1 MKKSLIALAVL
12 AASGAAMAQSSVTLF
27 GVVDTGVSYV
37 KGGGDNGTTNYGLH
51 NGSNASSRLG
61 VRGVE
66 DLGGGLKAGFWLEG
80 AMGTD
85 VGDGSGAGLS
95 AGKGFQFGRRS
106 TVSLMGNFGEVRLG
120 RDEVVAYNKLSAY
133 SNFSVIGVG
142 GFRGWANSQGDAI
155 RQNNKITY
163 LTPNFSGFTAGAD
176 YAFGEVAGKG
186 QQGRYFGGFVAYN
199 NGPLSVTL
207 GADRKN
213 NPVSGTGV
221 DAGYNGSN
229 VNFVDGN
236 KLDTIGLG
244 ASYDFGVAK
253 VNGLFLQ
260 AKEKGAA
267 VNTKLNSYAL
277 GVSAPVGGV
286 GEVKAQY
293 ALYDLKNAAAGN
305 GKAHQLSLGYVH
317 NLSKRTALYGTY
329 SFLKNKDAAAF
340 KLGGTPDYSVDAG
353 KSSNGVQV
361 GIRHAF

>member
-37 KGGGDNGTTNYGLH
+37 KGSGGTSNYGLH

-61 VRGVE
+61 FRGVE

-80 AMGTD
+80 AIGTD
-85 VGDGSGAGLS
+85 VGDGSGAGLKS
-95 AGKGFQFGRRS
+95 GSGFQFGRRS

-120 RDEVVAYNKLSAY
+120 RDEVVAYNKLSAH

-163 LTPNFSGFTAGAD
+163 FTPNFSGFTAGVD
-176 YAFGEVAGKG
+176 YAFGEKAGDG
-186 QQGRYFGGFVAYN
+186 QNGRYFGGFVAYN
-199 NGPLSVTL
+199 NGPLGVTL
-207 GADRKN
+207 AADRKN
-213 NPVSGTGV
+213 NPSTT
-221 DAGYNGSN
+221 DGSYGGSAAA
-229 VNFVDGN
+229 FTQGD
-236 KLDTIGLG
+236 KLDSYGLG
-244 ASYDFGVAK
+244 ATYDFGVVK
-253 VNGLFLQ
+253 VNGLALQ
-260 AKEKGAA
+260 VKEKGA
-267 VNTKLNSYAL
+267 VQNSKLTSYAL

-293 ALYDLKNAAAGN
+293 ALYKNGGDLT

-329 SFLKNKDAAAF
+329 SYLKNKDNAQF
-340 KLGGTPDYSVDAG
+340 TLGGVPSYTVGAG
-353 KSSNGVQV
+353 KASNGVQV

>member
-37 KGGGDNGTTNYGLH
+37 KGNGSAGNSNYGLH

-61 VRGVE
+61 FRGVE

-80 AMGTD
+80 AIGTD
-85 VGDGSGAGLS
+85 VGDGSGAGLKGGS
-95 AGKGFQFGRRS
+95 GFQFGRRS

-120 RDEVVAYNKLSAY
+120 RDEVVAYNKLSAH

-163 LTPNFSGFTAGAD
+163 FTPNFSGFTAGVD
-176 YAFGEVAGKG
+176 YAFGEKAGDG
-186 QQGRYFGGFVAYN
+186 QNGRYFGGFVAYN
-199 NGPLSVTL
+199 NGPLAVTL

-213 NPVSGTGV
+213 NPSTTDGSYG
-221 DAGYNGSN
+221 GSN
-229 VNFVDGN
+229 VAFTQGD
-236 KLDTIGLG
+236 KLDSYGLG
-244 ASYDFGVAK
+244 ATYDFGVAK
-253 VNGLFLQ
+253 VNGLALQ
-260 AKEKGAA
+260 VKEKGAV
-267 VNTKLNSYAL
+267 VNSKLTSYAL

-293 ALYDLKNAAAGN
+293 ALYKAGGDLS

-329 SFLKNKDAAAF
+329 SFLKNKDNAQF
-340 KLGGTPDYSVDAG
+340 TLGGVPSYAVGAG
-353 KSSNGVQV
+353 KASNGVQV

>member
-37 KGGGDNGTTNYGLH
+37 KGNGNGGTSNYGLH

-80 AMGTD
+80 AIGTD

-95 AGKGFQFGRRS
+95 GGSGFQFGRRS

-120 RDEVVAYNKLSAY
+120 RDEVVAYNKLSAH
-133 SNFSVIGVG
+133 SNFSVIGIG
-142 GFRGWANSQGDAI
+142 GFRGWGYSQDGAI

-163 LTPNFSGFTAGAD
+163 LTPNFSGFTAGVD
-176 YAFGEVAGKG
+176 YAFGEKAGDG
-186 QQGRYFGGFVAYN
+186 QNGRYFGGFVAYN
-199 NGPLSVTL
+199 NGPLAVTL

-213 NPVSGTGV
+213 NPSTTDGSYT
-221 DAGYNGSN
+221 GSN
-229 VNFVDGN
+229 LAFTQGD
-236 KLDTIGLG
+236 KLDSYGLG
-244 ASYDFGVAK
+244 ATYDFGVAK

-260 AKEKGAA
+260 VKEKGAA
-267 VNTKLNSYAL
+267 VNSKLTSYAL

-293 ALYDLKNAAAGN
+293 ALYKNGGDLA

-329 SFLKNKDAAAF
+329 SFLKNKDDATF
-340 KLGGTPDYSVDAG
+340 KLGGAQSYTVAPG
-353 KSSNGVQV
+353 KASNGIQV

>member
-37 KGGGDNGTTNYGLH
+37 KGGGNGGTSNYGLH
-51 NGSNASSRLG
+51 NGSNSSSRLG

-80 AMGTD
+80 AIGTD

-95 AGKGFQFGRRS
+95 SGSGFQFGRRS

-120 RDEVVAYNKLSAY
+120 RDEVVAYNKLSAH
-133 SNFSVIGVG
+133 SNFSVIGIG
-142 GFRGWANSQGDAI
+142 GFRGWGYSQDGAI

-163 LTPNFSGFTAGAD
+163 LTPNFSGFTAGVD
-176 YAFGEVAGKG
+176 YAFGEKAGDGKD
-186 QQGRYFGGFVAYN
+186 GRYFGGFAAYN
-199 NGPLSVTL
+199 NGPLAVTL
-207 GADRKN
+207 GADRKYK
-213 NPVSGTGV
+213 GTV
-221 DAGYNGSN
+221 ATGYTGATADFSQ
-229 VNFVDGN
+229 GE
-236 KLDTIGLG
+236 KLDSYGLG
-244 ASYDFGVAK
+244 ATYDFGVAK

-260 AKEKGAA
+260 VKEKGAV
-267 VNTKLNSYAL
+267 VNSKLTSYAL

-293 ALYDLKNAAAGN
+293 ALYKNGGDLS

-329 SFLKNKDAAAF
+329 SFLKNKDDATF
-340 KLGGTPDYSVDAG
+340 KLGGAQSYTVAPG
-353 KSSNGVQV
+353 KASNGVQV